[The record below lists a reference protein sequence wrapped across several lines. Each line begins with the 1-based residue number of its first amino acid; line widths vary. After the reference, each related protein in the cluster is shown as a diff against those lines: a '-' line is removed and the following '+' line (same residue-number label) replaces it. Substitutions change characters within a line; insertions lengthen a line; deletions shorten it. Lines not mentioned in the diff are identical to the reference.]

1 MNISSINIESRAN
14 CHDNNYALR
23 LALKKRLRGTL
34 KSSPQRTVPPTFC
47 ELTILVRHSTF
58 SVSNTELSLFLALI
72 NYK

>member
-1 MNISSINIESRAN
+1 MNISINIESRAN
-14 CHDNNYALR
+14 CHDNNHALR

-34 KSSPQRTVPPTFC
+34 KSSLLNVPPTFC

-58 SVSNTELSLFLALI
+58 SVSNTELSLFLTLI